1 MKKPLFLTLYILAC
15 LLLVAFLLEVGLRW
29 VHYQKTSTHDFAIK
43 EVSRNFREGV
53 KAAKLPPSPELSR
66 FVSSEKEVRD
76 LYPAF
81 KKDAIAFGN
90 SPFIELIHPD
100 TESIIRDKDGV
111 LGNLPNHTYQVAFG
125 RYRIGDPWDPIL
137 YKDNHPEKA
146 NSPETE
152 AFVKARLFN
161 ATSAS
166 HDADGH
172 RNTVPAS
179 TAQDIVLVIGD
190 SVAYG
195 AAVNDADTLP
205 SQLQLLHPNVKFINA
220 GVGGSGTPDNLS
232 RLGIEL
238 KRYGSQVKSVVYV
251 FCENDWNDDDTPEKL
266 CTGLKEALDAA
277 GIQDRVFIY
286 TEYLERI
293 MPDLVR
299 NTKESDLRRFWQ
311 LKSRTLDLLKQQ
323 PITVVEWSKLL
334 DAHRQEAG
342 SVFSGMALYVDHCHL
357 SPLGLKILAGS
368 VPVLGKTGKP

>member
-1 MKKPLFLTLYILAC
+1 MKKPLFLTLYVVAC

-29 VHYQKTSTHDFAIK
+29 IHYQKTSTHDFAIK
-43 EVSRNFREGV
+43 ELTRNFREGV

-66 FVSSEKEVRD
+66 FVASEKEVRD

-100 TESIIRDKDGV
+100 TESIIRDKDGL

-125 RYRIGDPWDPIL
+125 RYRICDAWDPIL
-137 YKDNHPEKA
+137 YKDNHPEKP

-166 HDADGH
+166 HDAHGH

-205 SQLQLLHPNVKFINA
+205 SQLQLLHPNVRFINA
-220 GVGGSGTPDNLS
+220 GVGGSGTPDNLR
-232 RLGIEL
+232 RLSLEL
-238 KRYGSQVKSVVYV
+238 KRYGAQVKSVVYV

-266 CTGLKEALDAA
+266 CAGLKEALDGA

-299 NTKESDLRRFWQ
+299 STKESDLRRFWQ
-311 LKSRTLDLLKQQ
+311 MKSRTLDMLKQQ

-342 SVFSGMALYVDHCHL
+342 SVFSGMSLYVDHCHL
-357 SPLGLKILAGS
+357 SPLGLKILAAN
-368 VPVLGKTGKP
+368 VPVLGKTGRP